1 MFFIKWC
8 LISAVTILIPQI
20 AIDSEKY
27 GRIVS
32 APLNIVK
39 YNVLTEHGP
48 DLYGTEPWTFY
59 LFNGILNFN
68 GAFILATLV
77 LPLQFL
83 VRAFIPIKESSKRFL
98 PVYVVHLA
106 LHLWLLV
113 FGLQPHKEER
123 FLFPI
128 YPLLCLAAASSLDCI
143 QKLYFFACV
152 REKIRHYLDHSQWIS
167 VIVLGIFGTLSLSR
181 VLAIYHNYHAP
192 MDVWMHVA
200 HLPQMQNNIDMHEKP
215 FSVCVGKEWYRY
227 PSSFFLPGNNWDM
240 KFIRSEFKG
249 NYRI

>member
-1 MFFIKWC
+1 MKWC

-20 AIDSEKY
+20 AIDSDKY
-27 GRIVS
+27 GRVVS

-39 YNVLTEHGP
+39 YNVLTDHGP

-59 LFNGILNFN
+59 LLNGALNFN
-68 GAFILATLV
+68 GAFALALLV
-77 LPLQFL
+77 VPSHLIVRALIPLQ
-83 VRAFIPIKESSKRFL
+83 ESSKKFL
-98 PVYVVHLA
+98 PIWMVHLA
-106 LHLWLLV
+106 LHMWLLV

-128 YPLLCLAAASSLDCI
+128 YPLLCLAAASTLDCL
-143 QKLYFFACV
+143 QKLYFFLFV

-167 VIVLGIFGTLSLSR
+167 VVVLGIFGALSLSR

-200 HLPQMQNNIDMHEKP
+200 HLPQMENRMDMYEKP
-215 FSVCVGKEWYRY
+215 FSVCVGKEWHRY
-227 PSSFFLPGNNWDM
+227 PSSFFLPGNNWDL
-240 KFIRSEFKG
+240 KYIRSEFTG
-249 NYRI
+249 N